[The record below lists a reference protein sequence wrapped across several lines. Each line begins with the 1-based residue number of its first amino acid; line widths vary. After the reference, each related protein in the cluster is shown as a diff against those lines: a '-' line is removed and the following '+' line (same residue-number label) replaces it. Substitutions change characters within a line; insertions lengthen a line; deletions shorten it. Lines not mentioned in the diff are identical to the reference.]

1 MSIGLRKAGIG
12 SNNWTKD
19 QILAGLQHFYSI
31 NKRYPTALEIDD
43 FEYLPSSRSIQRT
56 YGGLVALRKELIPE
70 SYSDYTQG
78 KYRSSIAKETWY
90 RATKYEE
97 EFYDFL
103 CSHFDSV
110 AIHEHKIMR
119 PGNISSDYY
128 VYLDEDNGVVI
139 DLFYAKDIHSLRGVL
154 NIKKNRYQSLP
165 YKTIFVL
172 VGNDE
177 LGVDVIRKL
186 VQRRKIPLPSN
197 ILVDSEA
204 NFKASTVHQIK
215 KLSKYSRY

>member
-1 MSIGLRKAGIG
+1 
-12 SNNWTKD
+12 
-19 QILAGLQHFYSI
+19 
-31 NKRYPTALEIDD
+31 
-43 FEYLPSSRSIQRT
+43 
-56 YGGLVALRKELIPE
+56 
-70 SYSDYTQG
+70 
-78 KYRSSIAKETWY
+78 
-90 RATKYEE
+90 
-97 EFYDFL
+97 
-103 CSHFDSV
+103 
-110 AIHEHKIMR
+110 MR